1 MKQNNYWP
9 NRTILER
16 ERAILKIAEREREKI
31 FLKKSEKH
39 SRDFELK
46 VCKSDESL

>member
-16 ERAILKIAEREREKI
+16 ESNTKNCREREKI
-31 FLKKSEKH
+31 FLKKFEKH